1 MRSCLVPIKNHSST
15 KIKRFST
22 YIHTIN
28 DHQIQVTLCTI
39 TGSKPSTSKLKWRKP
54 KMRRSLS
61 KFEMATESKEKKKKQ
76 QQNMRKRSTSH
87 THKHTLAKTTTTE
100 WSENT
105 VTAIAK
111 KGGER
116 AQTFRYYVVSFS
128 HITVSLWDGRHYR
141 DGAYEDCALF
151 VHYSLWHAQASTSDG
166 VIMIDCCFFRRLLLS
181 MKFLW
186 PIMRWKN
193 QWGKWLRTRWYSM
206 NSEQKITY
214 TPNPKRI

>member
-1 MRSCLVPIKNHSST
+1 
-15 KIKRFST
+15 
-22 YIHTIN
+22 
-28 DHQIQVTLCTI
+28 
-39 TGSKPSTSKLKWRKP
+39 
-54 KMRRSLS
+54 
-61 KFEMATESKEKKKKQ
+61 MATESKEKKKKQ

-87 THKHTLAKTTTTE
+87 THTHTLAKTTTTE

-128 HITVSLWDGRHYR
+128 HITVSLWDGRHYS

-166 VIMIDCCFFRRLLLS
+166 VIMIDWLFFSAIVVVDEMFMTDNAVKES
-181 MKFLW
+181 MGQMVENKMIFNEQW
-186 PIMRWKN
+186 TKN
-193 QWGKWLRTRWYSM
+193 H
-206 NSEQKITY
+206 IY
-214 TPNPKRI
+214 TESKANLK